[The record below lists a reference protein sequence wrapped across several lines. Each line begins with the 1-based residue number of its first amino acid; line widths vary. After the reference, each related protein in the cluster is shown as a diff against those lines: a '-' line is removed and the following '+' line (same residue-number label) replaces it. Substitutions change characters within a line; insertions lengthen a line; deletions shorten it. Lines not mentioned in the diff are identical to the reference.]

1 MARRISFYSDGI
13 ELVGYVYK
21 PADLEPAERRA
32 AVLVCHGF
40 GASQDRVLPDA
51 ANALTAAGYV
61 AMTLDYRGFGESQGP
76 RFRMIPQEQVR
87 DIRNALTFLEQQ
99 PEVAPDRIALWG
111 TSFGGA
117 NVAYVAGVDR
127 RVACTVS
134 LVGVGNGL
142 RWIRSM
148 RRAHEWLA
156 LQREIEA
163 DWRQQVLTGESRLV
177 DRTYLMLPDPPSAVA
192 IAATLAAFPQ
202 ACRQMPLET
211 ARAVMEF
218 APDAV
223 VHQISPRP
231 ILFVVAGNDG
241 LVLNELTRELYDL
254 AGPPKKW
261 VVVPDI
267 EHYEMYSPEN
277 LAKAMEES
285 VAWYRLHLPPR

>member
-1 MARRISFYSDGI
+1 MPRRVKFYSDGI
-13 ELVGYVYK
+13 ELVGYVYQ
-21 PADLEPAERRA
+21 PADLAPGERRA

-51 ANALTAAGYV
+51 ASALTAAGYV

-99 PEVAPDRIALWG
+99 PEVVADRLALWG

-142 RWIRSM
+142 RWVRSM

-156 LQREIEA
+156 LRREIEA

-192 IAATLAAFPQ
+192 IAATLAAFPEV
-202 ACRQMPLET
+202 CRQMPLET

-261 VVVPDI
+261 VVIPDI
-267 EHYEMYSPEN
+267 EHYEMYLPEN
-277 LAKAMEES
+277 LTRAMAES
-285 VAWYRLHLPPR
+285 LAWYQLHLPPR

>member
-1 MARRISFYSDGI
+1 MPRRVTFYSDGI
-13 ELVGYVYK
+13 ELVGYVYQ
-21 PADLEPAERRA
+21 PADLAPGERRT

-51 ANALTAAGYV
+51 ASALTAAGYV
-61 AMTLDYRGFGESQGP
+61 VMTLDYRGFGESQGP

-99 PEVAPDRIALWG
+99 PEVAPDRLALWG

-163 DWRQQVLTGESRLV
+163 DWRQQVVTGESRLV

-218 APDAV
+218 APDTV

-254 AGPPKKW
+254 AGSPKKW
-261 VVVPDI
+261 VVIPDI
-267 EHYEMYSPEN
+267 EHYEMYVPEN
-277 LAKAMEES
+277 LTRAMVES
-285 VAWYRLHLPPR
+285 LAWYQLHLPPR

>member
-1 MARRISFYSDGI
+1 MARRITFYSDGI
-13 ELVGYVYK
+13 ELVGYVYQ
-21 PADLEPAERRA
+21 PADLEPAERRG

-99 PEVAPDRIALWG
+99 PEVAPDRLALWG

-156 LQREIEA
+156 LRREIEA

-285 VAWYRLHLPPR
+285 VGWYRLHLPPR

>member
-1 MARRISFYSDGI
+1 MPRRVKFYSDGI
-13 ELVGYVYK
+13 ELVGYVYQ
-21 PADLEPAERRA
+21 PADLAPGERRA

-51 ANALTAAGYV
+51 ASALTAAGYV

-99 PEVAPDRIALWG
+99 PEVVADRLALWG

-156 LQREIEA
+156 LRREIEA

-192 IAATLAAFPQ
+192 IAATLAAFPE

-218 APDAV
+218 APDSV

-261 VVVPDI
+261 VAIPDI
-267 EHYEMYSPEN
+267 EHYEMYLPEN
-277 LAKAMEES
+277 LTRAMTES
-285 VAWYRLHLPPR
+285 LAWYQLHLPPR

>member
-1 MARRISFYSDGI
+1 MPRRVTFYSDGL
-13 ELVGYVYK
+13 ELVGYVYE
-21 PADLEPAERRA
+21 PANLEPGERRA

-51 ANALTAAGYV
+51 AQALNAAGYL

-99 PEVAPDRIALWG
+99 PGVEPSRLGLWG

-142 RWIRSM
+142 RWIRSL

-156 LQREIEA
+156 LQRELEA

-177 DRTYLMLPDPPSAVA
+177 DRTYLMLPDPPSAVS
-192 IAATLAAFPQ
+192 IAATLEAFPQ

-218 APDAV
+218 APDTV
-223 VHQISPRP
+223 VHRISPRP
-231 ILFVVAGNDG
+231 IMFVVAGNDG

-267 EHYEMYSPEN
+267 EHYEMYLPEN
-277 LAKAMEES
+277 VARAMAES
-285 VAWYRLHLPPR
+285 VAWYQLHLPMR